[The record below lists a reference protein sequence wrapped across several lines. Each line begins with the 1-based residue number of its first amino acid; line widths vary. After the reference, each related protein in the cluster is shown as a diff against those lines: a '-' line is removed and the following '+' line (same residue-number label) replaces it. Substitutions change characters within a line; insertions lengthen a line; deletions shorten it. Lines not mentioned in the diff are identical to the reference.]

1 LIIFY
6 SHKSSDYN
14 KVKTSKLTFKGEK
27 RKKKHKEKKHK
38 SKKVKIDK
46 EEVERLKGLQADTDA
61 HGGWWLV
68 SNVEEFKGL
77 IAVEMGS
84 HCYMSAMDNGKFTL
98 GAPRPEGQ
106 GPDLPEQLTGVVL
119 SDTKVAFK
127 TGFGKYLSVNRSN
140 CVVGVSDAIS
150 SKEQWEPVFQDGKL
164 ALMAPNGCFM
174 SLDSESG
181 DFIASSRTAGSDEI
195 IKVRSLVERVTNKDK
210 DDIPKEEKNAKNTGE
225 CEVNYVKKFQS
236 WQDQKLRISKEDKTA
251 LDKAKNDGKL
261 HGALLDRRA
270 KMKSDRYCM

>member
-1 LIIFY
+1 M
-6 SHKSSDYN
+6 SDYH

-27 RKKKHKEKKHK
+27 RKKKHKEKKTK
-38 SKKVKIDK
+38 IKKVKLDK
-46 EEVERLKGLQADTDA
+46 EDEVRLKDLQIDTAA
-61 HGGWWLV
+61 HGGWWFV
-68 SNVEEFKGL
+68 SNIEEFKGL
-77 IAVEMGS
+77 IAVEVGS

-98 GAPRPEGQ
+98 GAPRPQGQ

-127 TGFGKYLSVNRSN
+127 TGFGKYLSVNRNN

-150 SKEQWEPVFQDGKL
+150 SKEQWEPVFQEGKL

-174 SLDSESG
+174 SLDSEG
-181 DFIASSRTAGSDEI
+181 DFIASSRTAGTDEI
-195 IKVRSLVERVTNKDK
+195 IKVRSFVERVFNKDK
-210 DDIPKEEKNAKNTGE
+210 DDIPTEEKSAKNLGE

-236 WQDQKLRISKEDKTA
+236 WQDQRLRISKEDKNT
-251 LDKAKNDGKL
+251 LEKAKTDGKL